1 MRWSSRGYVVLLILA
16 LAWTAGLFLAPLLHH
31 IGNDAAAILG
41 RVFYTPICHQDEAR
55 SFFLFGWPLSVCHRC
70 SAIYV
75 SFTAVVLLFP
85 LIRRAR
91 IFHSLALPG
100 LAIFIVPMI
109 LDYVLDVFGVWN
121 NSALSRGMS
130 GMIAGAGLAVF
141 VVPAWMELWPA
152 NRRRVSHTHTEEK
165 S

>member
-1 MRWSSRGYVVLLILA
+1 MRWSSRGYAVLLTVS
-16 LAWTAGLFLAPLLHH
+16 LAWTAGLFLAPLFHH
-31 IGNDAAAILG
+31 LGNDTAAILG
-41 RVFYTPICHQDEAR
+41 RVFYAPICHQDEAR
-55 SFFLFGWPLSVCHRC
+55 SFVLFGWPLSVCHRC
-70 SAIYV
+70 SAIYL

-109 LDYVLDVFGVWN
+109 LDYVFDVLGVWN

-141 VVPAWMELWPA
+141 IVPAWMELWTA
-152 NRRRVSHTHTEEK
+152 KRRRISHMHTEEK